1 MVDDGLLGNSLQSS
15 ACAVVVSVGRLGVA
29 GVAVDVEDGLA
40 FIGADDV
47 DEAVLKGSDV
57 PYVTNILNLTVVNFC
72 KFLSADYISHR
83 QNNDKVIKVL
93 L

>member
-15 ACAVVVSVGRLGVA
+15 TCAVVVSVGRLGVA

-47 DEAVLKGSDV
+47 DEAVLKGSDDFGGVVLVPLAYHDCQGYRSV
-57 PYVTNILNLTVVNFC
+57 PY
-72 KFLSADYISHR
+72 R
-83 QNNDKVIKVL
+83 
-93 L
+93 

>member
-1 MVDDGLLGNSLQSS
+1 MDLYGHSYLKTFDLLEL
-15 ACAVVVSVGRLGVA
+15 
-29 GVAVDVEDGLA
+29 
-40 FIGADDV
+40 
-47 DEAVLKGSDV
+47 V